1 MKLNPR
7 RRRAK
12 IYAQRAAAS
21 IPLIGWWAGLIL
33 ILALPPCV
41 AAQPRFIEEQ
51 QSVVSV
57 LQLFDE
63 RLSLMP
69 AVAAWKWQN
78 GSPITDSQRERVV
91 AERAAELGRS
101 MGLDGESVRALI
113 ELQIA
118 VARDVQ
124 SNLHGR
130 WRDRGYDFGTDI
142 PSLEG
147 TIRPRLDQ
155 LTPQILRALHL
166 AVPALQQPE
175 FASRLPALTQEFLL
189 GDGWTPAARAQVVIT
204 LATIRRTP
212 VAPLDRIA
220 AARVLRV
227 GTTGD
232 YAPFSLERDGSLI
245 GSDIELATR
254 LAQSL
259 GVQPVFV
266 RTTWGTL
273 LNDLQRD
280 AFDLAMGGISVTPA
294 RQEVAAFSLP
304 YTSGGKTIVSRCRD
318 VRRFAG
324 LSAIDRRGVRVIVN
338 PGGTNEQYVRA
349 NVHRASVRVHPDN
362 RTIFEEIR
370 AGRADVMVTDD
381 VEVELQT
388 RRHPDLCRSMSGT
401 LTHADK
407 AILMPRN
414 EALLAKVNEWLTREI
429 AAGAPAQLLERSLSY

>member
-1 MKLNPR
+1 VC
-7 RRRAK
+7 
-12 IYAQRAAAS
+12 AQRAAAS
-21 IPLIGWWAGLIL
+21 RPLVGWWAGFFL
-33 ILALPPCV
+33 ILALPLCV
-41 AAQPRFIEEQ
+41 AAEPRFIEEQ

-69 AVAAWKWQN
+69 AVAAWKWRN

-101 MGLDGESVRALI
+101 MGLDGEGVRALI

-124 SNLHGR
+124 SGLHGR

-166 AVPALQQPE
+166 AVPALQRPE
-175 FASRLPALTQEFLL
+175 FASRLPELTQEFLL
-189 GDGWTPAARAQVVIT
+189 GDGWTPAARERVVTT
-204 LATIRRTP
+204 LATVRRTP

-220 AARVLRV
+220 AARVLRI

-232 YAPFSLERDGSLI
+232 YAPFSLERDGGLV

-259 GVQPVFV
+259 GAEPVFV
-266 RTTWGTL
+266 RTTWGML
-273 LNDLQRD
+273 LADLQRD

-294 RQEVAAFSLP
+294 RQDVAAFSLP

-388 RRHPDLCRSMSGT
+388 RRHRDLCRAMNGT

-407 AILMPRN
+407 AILMPRDA
-414 EALLAKVNEWLTREI
+414 ALLAKVNEWLAREI
-429 AAGAPAQLLERSLSY
+429 AAGAPAQLLERSLDH

>member
-1 MKLNPR
+1 
-7 RRRAK
+7 
-12 IYAQRAAAS
+12 
-21 IPLIGWWAGLIL
+21 
-33 ILALPPCV
+33 V

-69 AVAAWKWQN
+69 VVAAWKWRN
-78 GSPITDSQRERVV
+78 GAPITDSERERVV
-91 AERAAELGRS
+91 AERAAGLGRS
-101 MGLDGESVRALI
+101 MGLEGEGVRALI

-130 WRDRGYDFGTDI
+130 WRDRGYDFGNDI

-155 LTPQILRALHL
+155 LTPQILRALYL
-166 AVPALQQPE
+166 AVPALQRPE
-175 FASRLPALTQEFLL
+175 LASRLPSLTEEFLL
-189 GDGWTPAARAQVVIT
+189 GEGWTPAARTRVVTT
-204 LATIRRTP
+204 LAMIRRTP
-212 VAPLDRIA
+212 VTPLDRIT
-220 AARVLRV
+220 AARVLRI

-232 YAPFSLERDGSLI
+232 YAPFSVERDGSLI
-245 GSDIELATR
+245 GSDVELATR

-259 GVQPVFV
+259 GVEPVFV
-266 RTTWGTL
+266 RTTWGSL
-273 LNDLQRD
+273 MDDLQRD
-280 AFDLAMGGISVTPA
+280 AFDLAIGGISVTPS
-294 RQEVAAFSLP
+294 RQAVAAFSLP

-318 VRRFAG
+318 ARRFAG

-349 NVHRASVRVHPDN
+349 NVRRASVRVHPDN

-388 RRHPDLCRSMSGT
+388 RRHRDLCRSMNGT

-407 AILMPRN
+407 AILMPRD
-414 EALLAKVNEWLTREI
+414 EALLAKVNEWLAREI
-429 AAGAPAQLLERSLSY
+429 AAGAPARLLERSLSY

>member
-7 RRRAK
+7 RRRVK
-12 IYAQRAAAS
+12 VCAQRAAAS
-21 IPLIGWWAGLIL
+21 RPLIGWWAAFIL
-33 ILALPPCV
+33 ILALPLCV
-41 AAQPRFIEEQ
+41 AGQPRFVDEQ
-51 QSVVSV
+51 ESVVNI

-69 AVAAWKWQN
+69 AVAAWKWRN

-101 MGLDGESVRALI
+101 MGLDGEGVRALI

-124 SNLHGR
+124 SGLHGR
-130 WRDRGYDFGTDI
+130 WRDRGYDLGTDI

-155 LTPQILRALHL
+155 LTPQILRALHV
-166 AVPALQQPE
+166 AVPALQRPE
-175 FASRLPALTQEFLL
+175 FASRLPALSQEFLL
-189 GDGWTPAARAQVVIT
+189 GDGWTPAARERIVAT
-204 LATIRRTP
+204 LGAIRRTP
-212 VAPLDRIA
+212 VAPLDRIT
-220 AARVLRV
+220 AARVLRI

-232 YAPFSLERDGSLI
+232 YAPFSLERDGTLI

-254 LAQSL
+254 LADAL
-259 GVQPVFV
+259 GAQPVFV
-266 RTTWGTL
+266 RTTWGSL
-273 LNDLQRD
+273 MDDLQRD
-280 AFDLAMGGISVTPA
+280 AFDLAIGGISVTPA
-294 RQEVAAFSLP
+294 RQALGSFSLP

-318 VRRFAG
+318 ARRFAG

-349 NVHRASVRVHPDN
+349 NVRRASVHVHPDN

-388 RRHPDLCRSMSGT
+388 RRHPDLCRAMSGT

-407 AILMPRN
+407 AILMPRDA
-414 EALLAKVNEWLTREI
+414 ALLAKVNEWLAREI